1 MVALTGLSE
10 NELNGYYKDG
20 LIGTEEGGA
29 ARFSAQDAGDN
40 GLIRTLKGF
49 GMTSEKVSQY
59 FDCLHGGAL
68 YEAADILRELRKK
81 LLDDIHEGQAS
92 LDTHCTSALRNT
104 EYKEKCR
111 EIRTPVRR
119 EIIS

>member
-1 MVALTGLSE
+1 MVALTRLSE

-29 ARFSAQDAGDN
+29 ARFSAQDAGDI

-49 GMTSEKVSQY
+49 GMTSEKISQY

-92 LDTHCTSALRNT
+92 LDTVSSALRNT

>member
-20 LIGTEEGGA
+20 LIGTEEGGT
-29 ARFSAQDAGDN
+29 ARFSAQDARDI

-49 GMTSEKVSQY
+49 GMTSEKISQS

-68 YEAADILRELRKK
+68 YEAADTLRELRKK

-92 LDTHCTSALRNT
+92 LDTHCIIRVT
-104 EYKEKCR
+104 EHG
-111 EIRTPVRR
+111 I
-119 EIIS
+119 